1 MQNIEK
7 NSKSYLKTREG
18 NSAKEEAMNII
29 VNGRHL
35 DLTPALKDYAEEKI
49 KKFERYFSNITE
61 AIVTLSIEKYRH
73 KAEVLLKANG
83 VLIQAEGITGE
94 IYSSIDEV
102 VEKLDRQVKRYK
114 EKLVSHRKGEGKS
127 AGVLSQKSP
136 VETGRIIKRKR
147 FDMKPMGPDE
157 AVMQMELLDKDF
169 FVFTNEVSGDINVV
183 YRRRDGN
190 FGLIEAVK

>member
-1 MQNIEK
+1 
-7 NSKSYLKTREG
+7 
-18 NSAKEEAMNII
+18 MNII

-35 DLTPALKDYAEEKI
+35 DLTPALKNYAEEKI
-49 KKFERYFSNITE
+49 KKFERYSSNITE
-61 AIVTLSIEKYRH
+61 AVVTLSIEKYRH

-83 VLIQAEGITGE
+83 VMIQAEGVTAE

-102 VEKLDRQVKRYK
+102 VEKLDKQVKKYK
-114 EKLVSHRKGEGKS
+114 EKLVSHRKGEGKNIEE
-127 AGVLSQKSP
+127 ASQEAP
-136 VETGRIIKRKR
+136 QETGGIIKRKR

-157 AVMQMELLDKDF
+157 AVMQMELIDKDF

-190 FGLIEAVK
+190 FGLIEPVK